1 MLEKNLHV
9 LAPRMT
15 RLLSIASTIL
25 ITLSRSLTAG
35 AYLDSA
41 TVSGAA
47 VPAARAGVSPAKD
60 NAGGTPGAAGET
72 PAPLWAPI
80 LVVRSRCARSGP
92 HFTSLIAISMGAEQ
106 FDGFFQLGV
115 PFRQPVVR

>member
-72 PAPLWAPI
+72 PAPLWATI
-80 LVVRSRCARSGP
+80 LVVVSRCAGGSGERGLHCLNQP
-92 HFTSLIAISMGAEQ
+92 ASK
-106 FDGFFQLGV
+106 
-115 PFRQPVVR
+115 PFSSRLAPSG